1 MKLLAISLMMV
12 ATAAAAAARAE
23 SLEECAAIPDD
34 AQRVA
39 CYDRLA
45 GRDPAKTVSPEAA
58 ACEAAL
64 VQRLV
69 SPASY
74 KRVDISE
81 ARTAM
86 TIEQYVDMRLI
97 EIRDRN
103 LATPDL
109 AIRERAALREEE
121 ARMKAG
127 GGPPMP
133 TFVLIT
139 ITFDSQNRMGALIR
153 GTETCGPQLL
163 TR

>member
-1 MKLLAISLMMV
+1 MRLLAIALMMV
-12 ATAAAAAARAE
+12 VAAAAARAE
-23 SLEECAAIPDD
+23 TLEECAANPDD

-39 CYDRLA
+39 CYDRVA
-45 GRDPAKTVSPEAA
+45 GRDPSKTVSPEAA

-81 ARTAM
+81 TGTAM
-86 TIEQYVDMRLI
+86 TIEQYVDMRLL

-109 AIRERAALREEE
+109 AIPQRAALREEE
-121 ARMKAG
+121 ARMKAAAG
-127 GGPPMP
+127 SQTP
-133 TFVLIT
+133 TIVQIR

-153 GTETCGPQLL
+153 GTETCPPRLI
-163 TR
+163 TK